1 MRLIEKNGLRLLCAD
16 DENNVITD
24 IESETLRAEPLY
36 LGIGDNIDNYKEID
50 KNTPIPI
57 PDVEN
62 NISNNTDKISEK
74 QLQMIKEVLS
84 DER

>member
-1 MRLIEKNGLRLLCAD
+1 MVYAD

-24 IESETLRAEPLY
+24 IESETLRAESLY
-36 LGIGDNIDNYKEID
+36 LGISDSVDNYKEID

-62 NISNNTDKISEK
+62 NISNGTDKISEK
-74 QLQMIKEVLS
+74 QLQRIKEVFG
-84 DER
+84 DA

>member
-24 IESETLRAEPLY
+24 IESETLRAELLY

-50 KNTPIPI
+50 
-57 PDVEN
+57 
-62 NISNNTDKISEK
+62 
-74 QLQMIKEVLS
+74 
-84 DER
+84 